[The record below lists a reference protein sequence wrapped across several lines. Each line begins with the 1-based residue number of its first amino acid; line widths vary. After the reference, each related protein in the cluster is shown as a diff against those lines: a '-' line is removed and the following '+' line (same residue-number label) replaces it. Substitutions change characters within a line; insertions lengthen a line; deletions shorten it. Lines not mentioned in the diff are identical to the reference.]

1 VPPVRSPRKKKNTA
15 LVVILSILALL
26 LAAVVAIALVLP
38 RVVAAKVDEAA
49 SKRALTIK
57 FGGMGLP
64 IGTATLRDVSIR
76 PKASDRMQLAAP
88 RVEAVLD
95 GLSPSAIRVP
105 TATVT
110 LKGSIEEVLAAV
122 VEVRD
127 ADAKVPAG
135 ERLPLD
141 VLAGTLDWSDVAGEG
156 TSLAF
161 GTLKL
166 AQRPGDGTLEATLGK
181 GKLVLDALTLAPLDV
196 KVKRTSKGKSGAALD
211 VTGKL
216 AAGDDGA
223 ATFSVHRDDDSDT
236 FALVC
241 DGLPLVKVGAGQ
253 AGGVDL
259 RKAVVD
265 GKASGS
271 RSAEGA
277 IRSEG
282 KITLSEAKLPPIKAG
297 SFTFQIGG
305 EIVTKWKGTPKK
317 GAPGV
322 LRLDEAS
329 VEIKVA
335 GRTMVVTLGGEVAL
349 GPKGE
354 GPYAVHLTW
363 ALPKIDCS
371 SIVASAGGGV
381 VSSAVTGQVSASGT
395 IDGDPTRPAKLKIGK
410 TIDVGCT
417 VDVMKAL
424 PALPGG
430 LPKLPGFP

>member
-1 VPPVRSPRKKKNTA
+1 MRSPRKKKNTA
-15 LVVILSILALL
+15 LVVVLSILAVL
-26 LAAVVAIALVLP
+26 LAAVVAFAILLP
-38 RVVAAKVDEAA
+38 RLVAAKVDEAA
-49 SKRALTIK
+49 NKRALTVK

-76 PKASDRMQLAAP
+76 PKTSDRLQLVAP

-122 VEVRD
+122 TEVRE

-141 VLAGTLDWSDVAGEG
+141 VLAGTLAWSDVAGEG
-156 TSLAF
+156 SSLAF
-161 GTLKL
+161 GSLKL
-166 AQRPGDGTLEATLGK
+166 AQRPSDGTLEATLGK
-181 GKLVLDALTLAPLDV
+181 GKLVLDELTLAPLDV
-196 KVKRTSKGKSGAALD
+196 KVKRASKGKSGAALD

-216 AAGDDGA
+216 ASDDGA

-236 FALVC
+236 FELAC
-241 DGLPLVKVGAGQ
+241 DGLPLAQVGAGQ
-253 AGGVDL
+253 ASGVDL

-265 GKASGS
+265 GKASGA

-282 KITLSEAKLPPIKAG
+282 KITVSDAKLPPIKAG

-305 EIVTKWKGTPKK
+305 EIVTKWKATPKK
-317 GAPGV
+317 GAAGV

-335 GRTMVVTLGGEVAL
+335 GRTMIVTIGGEIAL

-354 GPYAVHLTW
+354 GPYALHLTW

-381 VSSAVTGQVSASGT
+381 VSSAVSGQVSASGT

-410 TIDVGCT
+410 TVDVGCV

-430 LPKLPGFP
+430 LPKIPGFP